1 MTTGTT
7 ESPGEGEIRAEYDEF
22 SVGSST
28 VAMISDPLNEH
39 AWIQSTKTTTVR
51 P

>member
-7 ESPGEGEIRAEYDEF
+7 ESNGDHEIRAEYDEF

-39 AWIQSTKTTTVR
+39 AWVHSTETTAVR
-51 P
+51 R

>member
-1 MTTGTT
+1 MTVGTT
-7 ESPGEGEIRAEYDEF
+7 ERLGEPEIRAEYDEF

-39 AWIQSTKTTTVR
+39 AWIQSTETTTIR